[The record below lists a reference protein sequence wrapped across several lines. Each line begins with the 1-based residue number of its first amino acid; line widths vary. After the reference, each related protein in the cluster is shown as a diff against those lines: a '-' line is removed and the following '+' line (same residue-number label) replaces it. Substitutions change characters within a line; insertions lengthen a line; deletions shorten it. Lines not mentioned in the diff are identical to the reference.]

1 MTPRL
6 TFLLDVD
13 NTLIDND
20 AAKEAIDARLR
31 DVLGPAETTR
41 FWSLYEV
48 VRSASGVVSYPLT
61 LARFNTASKVER
73 SRQIALADLLMTFP
87 YDQYIYPGA
96 LDTLA
101 AMRRLGQ
108 VAILS
113 DGDPTYQPSKIARSG
128 LADAVGGYVLVY
140 PHKHEHLHEIIAIFP
155 ADQYVMVE
163 DKPDNLTRIRARCTA
178 PLTAILVRQGKYAAA
193 VGPGPWPGADITSD
207 SIADLA
213 ALTANEYLHTRYRQ
227 PAAH

>member
-13 NTLIDND
+13 NTLLDND

-31 DVLGPAETTR
+31 ALLGQAETSR

-61 LARFNTASKVER
+61 LARFNIAAGPDH
-73 SRQIALADLLMTFP
+73 SRQIALAELLMTFP
-87 YDQYIYPGA
+87 YHDYIYPGA

-101 AMRRLGQ
+101 ALRHLGQ

-140 PHKHEHLHEIIAIFP
+140 PHKHEHLDEITAIFP
-155 ADQYVMVE
+155 ADHFVMVE
-163 DKPDNLTRIRARCTA
+163 DHPDNLTRIRARCPV

-193 VGPGPWPGADITSD
+193 VGAGPWPGADITTN

-213 ALTANEYLHTRYRQ
+213 ALTAHDYLHARHRQ
-227 PAAH
+227 AVTP